1 MVRVSTPLIES
12 VQKLCELHRRGQTST
27 ILQGLEELIAA
38 VESKADITPP
48 QFSIG
53 SLIARV
59 EALEQIDS
67 GGDSN
72 VLAKLTERLEKVES
86 AIESISITLAG
97 FQERLVAGEPVEE
110 ADNKTQLKAT
120 MDWGRRNVAGKPV
133 EEADNKTQLKATMD
147 WGRRN
152 VAGKPVEEADSED
165 DDKPIALPKETVPED
180 KPIVLPA
187 PFPEEGLS
195 TVELSELVGVT
206 PQQVNRIRTK
216 GKLKTWKG
224 GWRAKKINAKEHRY
238 YPLGRS

>member
-27 ILQGLEELIAA
+27 ILQGLEELVAA
-38 VESKADITPP
+38 VENRADITPP

-59 EALEQIDS
+59 EALEQSDS

-97 FQERLVAGEPVEE
+97 FQDRLVAGEPVEE
-110 ADNKTQLKAT
+110 ADNKTPLKAT
-120 MDWGRRNVAGKPV
+120 MG
-133 EEADNKTQLKATMD
+133 

-165 DDKPIALPKETVPED
+165 DDNPIALPKETVPED

-206 PQQVNRIRTK
+206 PQQVSRIRTK

-224 GWRAKKINAKEHRY
+224 GWRAKKVNAKDHRY
-238 YPLGRS
+238 YPLDYS